1 MDAFTLSLK
10 SNITEFVPRDMW
22 LVDTKSLCFIPVLF
36 RFSVFVKSGGESFLL
51 GATTAENKSIMAN
64 DVALI
69 VVSLDTSSC
78 VRC

>member
-1 MDAFTLSLK
+1 
-10 SNITEFVPRDMW
+10 
-22 LVDTKSLCFIPVLF
+22 
-36 RFSVFVKSGGESFLL
+36 VFVKSGGESFLL

-69 VVSLDTSSC
+69 VVSLDTSTC